1 MPFKVFFPT
10 NSGFTLIALAQR
22 AVPCRTEM
30 KVDQLLPNAVKP
42 LEPQSANVSSLEE
55 LLQLPWIKLVAESD
69 GKLHRFSYRRMDDHW
84 LLLAD
89 FHGTWRVMALVSG
102 DDVEH
107 IINPLPVWTYSKS
120 PTS

>member
-1 MPFKVFFPT
+1 M
-10 NSGFTLIALAQR
+10 Q
-22 AVPCRTEM
+22 
-30 KVDQLLPNAVKP
+30 VDQLLPKPVKP
-42 LEPQSANVSSLEE
+42 LEPRTANVSSLEE
-55 LLQLPWIKLVAESD
+55 LLELPWIKFVAESD
-69 GKLHRFSYRRMDDHW
+69 GKLHRFSCRRMEDHW

-89 FHGTWRVMALVSG
+89 FHGTWRVIALVSG